1 MMPKELDVVLLDDG
15 REATVLEAYEAGTA
29 FYVECPNPAT
39 GDSDLFMVELAQI
52 KKVIWHA

>member
-1 MMPKELDVVLLDDG
+1 MPKELDVVLLDDG

-29 FYVECPNPAT
+29 FYVERPNPAT

-52 KKVIWHA
+52 KKVIWPA